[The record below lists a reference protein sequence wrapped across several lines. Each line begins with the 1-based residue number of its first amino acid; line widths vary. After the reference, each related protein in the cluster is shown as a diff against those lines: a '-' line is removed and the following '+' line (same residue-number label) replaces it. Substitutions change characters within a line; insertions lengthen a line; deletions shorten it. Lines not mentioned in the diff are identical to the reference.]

1 VTEAVAVAEKEEV
14 VKFEFDAEFQSK
26 LTTHALKDLDFMRQV
41 GHVLK
46 PDYFENAGEAHL
58 VAIATD
64 FFNKYNTTP
73 DSATLMNL
81 LKEKKASGVIRPE
94 TMPEVVAAYKRA
106 RDNIITGGAY
116 AAEKVA
122 EFVRHQALAKAI
134 LDSIPMLEKKRY
146 NDVEELIKKA
156 NQVGMLMTT
165 DVYNYFENIKQRSEV
180 RHDKAMG
187 KLPPTGISTGS
198 LQLDKLLYHGG
209 WGRREL
215 TVLMGGAKAG
225 KTTALINFAQAAAL
239 AGLKVLYVT
248 LEVSKEIISERLDAC
263 VADTAITDLIKHIKE
278 VEARI
283 EAAGAKAGLLNIA
296 EYPTGSLTP
305 KALRHLIEKEKANG
319 IKYDMIVVD
328 YGDIMAPDYRTNDPI
343 ENSKSIFV
351 GLRAIAFE
359 ENAAVLTATQ
369 TNREGFKSVVAKAE
383 HVAEDFNKIRIA
395 DLVISLNITDEE
407 RDNNELRLYF
417 AASRNQAGGFTVRIK
432 QDLAKMKF
440 LQAVLGVE

>member
-1 VTEAVAVAEKEEV
+1 MTEVVEKKEEV
-14 VKFEFDAEFQSK
+14 VKFEFDEDFQSK
-26 LTTHALKDLDFMRQV
+26 LTTHALKDTDFMRQV
-41 GHVLK
+41 GHLLK
-46 PDYFENAGEAHL
+46 PDYFENTGEAHL
-58 VAIATD
+58 VAIAAE
-64 FFNKYNTTP
+64 FFGKYDTVP

-81 LKEKKASGVIRPE
+81 LKEKKTSGVIRPE
-94 TMPEVVAAYKRA
+94 TMPAVVAAYKRA
-106 RDNIITGGAY
+106 RDNVVTGGAY

-122 EFVRHQALAKAI
+122 EFARHQAVAKAI
-134 LDSIPMLEKKRY
+134 LDSIPMLDKKQFAQIEEK
-146 NDVEELIKKA
+146 VTKA
-156 NQVGMLMTT
+156 TQVGINIEAQEY
-165 DVYNYFENIKQRSEV
+165 DYFANIKLRSDV

-263 VADTAITDLIKHIKE
+263 VSDTAITDLLKHIKE

-283 EAAGAKAGLLNIA
+283 EAAGAKAGLLNIV

-305 KALRHLIEKEKANG
+305 KMLRHLIEKNKANG

-328 YGDIMAPDYRTNDPI
+328 YGDIMAPDHRTNDPI

-359 ENAAVLTATQ
+359 EDAAVLTATQ

-383 HVAEDFNKIRIA
+383 HVSEDFNKIRIA
-395 DLVISLNITDEE
+395 DLVISINITDEE
-407 RDNNELRLYF
+407 RDNNEARLYF